1 MITLN
6 LLPPLKKQELRL
18 RGLYV
23 AIKNMLFTVLLLT
36 IFSAI
41 ILLIAK
47 ALLQNHFNQTVAD
60 STLTIKFGQTFNND
74 IRIFNRQLNAVDAIQ
89 RDYVYWSRFF
99 AAFAPVVPAGVTLSN
114 LAVVD
119 ENGLKT
125 VTITGLATT
134 REQLLAFQTGLEQFE
149 FIREVAVPLENLLKK
164 ENISFTIKA
173 TVNPAA
179 LGSEL

>member
-23 AIKNMLFTVLLLT
+23 AIKNMMFTVLLLT
-36 IFSAI
+36 ICSAI
-41 ILLIAK
+41 ILLISK
-47 ALLQNHFNQTVAD
+47 AVLQNHFNQTVAD

-74 IRIFNRQLNAVDAIQ
+74 IRVFNRQLNAVTAIQ
-89 RDYVYWSRFF
+89 RDYVYWSEFF
-99 AAFAPVVPAGVTLSN
+99 AAFAPVVPPGVTLSN
-114 LAVVD
+114 LTVVD

-125 VTITGLATT
+125 ITITGLAKT

-149 FIREVAVPLENLLKK
+149 FISGVAVPLESLLKK
-164 ENISFTIKA
+164 EDIIFTIKA

-179 LGSEL
+179 LDGGL